1 MLADKPS
8 DTYARRSAR
17 AQSAPRTPPAGV
29 RSTVDPELTEPG
41 GLAGSVRDERLKLT
55 VFAVIAFIAIF
66 MCFIL
71 YWYRAGDVSQRAGD
85 VSQAK
90 TEADCQKAGGMWDMN
105 MCMEK

>member
-8 DTYARRSAR
+8 NTYARRSAR
-17 AQSAPRTPPAGV
+17 AQSAPRTPGV
-29 RSTVDPELTEPG
+29 RSTVDPKLTEPG

-71 YWYRAGDVSQRAGD
+71 YW
-85 VSQAK
+85 
-90 TEADCQKAGGMWDMN
+90 
-105 MCMEK
+105 

>member
-8 DTYARRSAR
+8 NTYARRSAR

-29 RSTVDPELTEPG
+29 RSTVDPKLTEPG

-71 YWYRAGDVSQRAGD
+71 YW
-85 VSQAK
+85 
-90 TEADCQKAGGMWDMN
+90 
-105 MCMEK
+105 

>member
-8 DTYARRSAR
+8 NTYARRSAR

-29 RSTVDPELTEPG
+29 RSTVDPKLTEPG

-66 MCFIL
+66 MCFII
-71 YWYRAGDVSQRAGD
+71 YWHRAGD

-90 TEADCQKAGGMWDMN
+90 TEADCQKAGGMWDTN